1 MAGQSSK
8 LATAPTATPTATPT
22 AARGVSAGNLVRIRA
37 ACAHIDARDG
47 QGITLADLAAAVG
60 LSPWHLQ
67 RLFKRAMGVSPRD
80 YADARRTRRFRDELK
95 NGESVAGATYGAGYG
110 SSSRVYEQAQ
120 AQLGMTPASYAK
132 GGKGARVVYAIVD
145 SAVGRLLVAATAHGV
160 CFLSLGD
167 TDAPLIAAL
176 RAEFPKAD
184 SIAPDEA
191 AIAPAVDAV
200 LRHLAGE
207 TPHVDLPLDVR
218 ATAFQRRVW
227 QELIAIPPGETRSY
241 SEIAETLGV
250 PRGQRAVGRAC
261 ATNPVSIVIPCH
273 RALRQDGSLGGYRWG
288 LRRKQALLQR
298 EAEHSGT

>member
-1 MAGQSSK
+1 MTGQSPK
-8 LATAPTATPTATPT
+8 LAAV
-22 AARGVSAGNLVRIRA
+22 RNVSQSNLAQIRA
-37 ACAHIDARDG
+37 ACAHIDTRDG

-80 YADARRTRRFRDELK
+80 YADARRSRRFRDELK

-132 GGKGARVVYAIVD
+132 GGKGARIIYAIVD
-145 SAVGRLLVAATAHGV
+145 SVLGRLLVAATAHGV

-167 TDAPLIAAL
+167 VDAPMIAAL
-176 RAEFPKAD
+176 HDEFPKAD

-191 AIAPAVDAV
+191 AISPAVDAV

-241 SEIAETLGV
+241 SEIAESLGN

-273 RALRQDGSLGGYRWG
+273 RALREDGGLGGYRWG
-288 LRRKQALLQR
+288 MRRKQALLQR
-298 EAEHSGT
+298 EAERDYT

>member
-1 MAGQSSK
+1 MARTRAQS
-8 LATAPTATPTATPT
+8 
-22 AARGVSAGNLVRIRA
+22 AADPKAAGISRGNLARVRA
-37 ACAHIDARDG
+37 ACAHIDEREG
-47 QGITLADLAAAVG
+47 QNITLADLAEVVG

-120 AQLGMTPASYAK
+120 AHLGMTPASYAK
-132 GGKGARVVYAIVD
+132 GGKGARLAYAIVA
-145 SAVGRLLVAATAHGV
+145 SSLGRLLVAATAKGV
-160 CFLSLGD
+160 CFLCLGD
-167 TDAPLIAAL
+167 ADAPLIAAL
-176 RAEFPKAD
+176 HAEFPKAA

-200 LRHLAGE
+200 LRYLAGE
-207 TPHVDLPLDVR
+207 TPHADLPLDVR

-227 QELIAIPPGETRSY
+227 QELIAIPPGETRTY
-241 SEIAETLGV
+241 SEIAETIGV

-273 RALRQDGSLGGYRWG
+273 RALRQDGALGGYRWG
-288 LRRKQALLQR
+288 LKRKQALLLH
-298 EAEHSGT
+298 EAERTQS

>member
-1 MAGQSSK
+1 MTGQS
-8 LATAPTATPTATPT
+8 LRCTPT
-22 AARGVSAGNLVRIRA
+22 RGVSPGNLARVRA
-37 ACAHIDARDG
+37 ACAHIDAHQG
-47 QGITLADLAAAVG
+47 QAITLADLAVAVG

-80 YADARRTRRFRDELK
+80 YADARRARRFRDELK

-120 AQLGMTPASYAK
+120 AQLGMTPASFAK
-132 GGKGARVVYAIVD
+132 GGKGAHIVYAIVE
-145 SAVGRLLVAATAHGV
+145 SMLGRLLVAATAHGV
-160 CFLSLGD
+160 CFLCLGD

-176 RAEFPKAD
+176 HGDFPRAD

-241 SEIAETLGV
+241 SEIAEALGV

-273 RALRQDGSLGGYRWG
+273 RALRADGTLGGYRWG
-288 LRRKQALLQR
+288 LRRKQALLRQ
-298 EAEHSGT
+298 EAARART

>member
-1 MAGQSSK
+1 MTGQSLK
-8 LATAPTATPTATPT
+8 ETAAPTTES
-22 AARGVSAGNLVRIRA
+22 RVSPGNLVRVRA
-37 ACAHIDARDG
+37 ACAHIDERQG
-47 QGITLADLAAAVG
+47 QTITLADLAAAVG

-80 YADARRTRRFRDELK
+80 YADARRARRFRDELK

-120 AQLGMTPASYAK
+120 AHLGMTPASYAK
-132 GGKGARVVYAIVD
+132 GGKGAHIVYAIVD
-145 SAVGRLLVAATAHGV
+145 SVLGRLLVAATAHGV
-160 CFLSLGD
+160 CFLCLGD
-167 TDAPLIAAL
+167 TDAPLVAAL
-176 RAEFPKAD
+176 RGDFPRAD
-184 SIAPDEA
+184 SIAPNEA

-207 TPHVDLPLDVR
+207 TPHVALPLDVR

-261 ATNPVSIVIPCH
+261 ATNPVSIVIPYH
-273 RALRQDGSLGGYRWG
+273 RALRADGTLGGYRWG
-288 LRRKQALLQR
+288 LRRKQDLLQR
-298 EAEHSGT
+298 EAERIRT